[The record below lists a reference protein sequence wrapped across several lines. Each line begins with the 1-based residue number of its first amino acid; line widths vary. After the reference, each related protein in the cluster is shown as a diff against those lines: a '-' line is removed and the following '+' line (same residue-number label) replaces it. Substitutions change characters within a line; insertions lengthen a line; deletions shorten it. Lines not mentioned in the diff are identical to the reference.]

1 MDHHIPH
8 PQFFKAPLEI
18 DSYHDMPFLP
28 LRKSGLWVPRVGLGT
43 WKFGLPESGDGS
55 RVDRRTALAI
65 FDRAVEL
72 GVTFWDTAARYNNA
86 SGNSERVIGAWLA
99 ANPDMRRNVVVATK
113 VYGGMD
119 GLTPNHC
126 RLTRGN
132 IKSSVEGS
140 LARMGIDYI
149 DLYYFHHYDPLTPL
163 EESYSAVED
172 LVRED
177 KIRYLAVSNFT
188 VDQLKQHLRM
198 EELFGSRARILAV
211 QNQFDLLRKE
221 PEDYRGVLDFIQGK
235 ACAFIAYSPL
245 AEGFLT
251 ERYLDLDRVQKGD
264 RIFDQGMLGQF
275 SPEDHARL
283 RRLGELARAW
293 GMPLSQLVL
302 AYTLTLP
309 GMGPVIP
316 AASTVRQL
324 ESNAAAGKF
333 QLSEEQCGLI
343 AEIVG

>member
-18 DSYHDMPFLP
+18 DSYHDMPFQP
-28 LRKSGLWVPRVGLGT
+28 LGQSGLWVPRVGLGA
-43 WKFGLPESGDGS
+43 WKFGIPESGDGS
-55 RVDRRTALAI
+55 RVDQRTAMAI
-65 FDRAVEL
+65 FDRAIEL

-99 ANPDMRRNVVVATK
+99 ANPDQRRNVVIATK

-132 IKSSVEGS
+132 IKSSVEAS
-140 LARMGIDYI
+140 LSRLGIDYI

-188 VDQLKQHLRM
+188 VNQLKQHLRM
-198 EELFGSRARILAV
+198 QEIFGSRARILAV

-221 PEDYRGVLDFIQGK
+221 PGEYRGVLDFVQGQ

-264 RIFDQGMLGQF
+264 RIFDQDMLGQF
-275 SPEDHARL
+275 SAEDHAKL
-283 RRLGELARAW
+283 RRLGELARDW
-293 GMPLSQLVL
+293 GMQLSQLVL

-316 AASTVRQL
+316 AASSVRQL
-324 ESNAAAGKF
+324 VSNAAAGKI
-333 QLSEEQCGLI
+333 QLSTEQCGLI